1 MDKLTRHQI
10 LLYRGD
16 FERLK
21 NIYALHSPTSII
33 RDLVRSHLNRVEAK
47 LRETKDAIP
56 TSVLPPR
63 ISQ

>member
-47 LRETKDAIP
+47 NREAE
-56 TSVLPPR
+56 R
-63 ISQ
+63 IMREKENERQQA